1 MRSVRSPESGGADRS
16 MGRSEQIG
24 PDGLKLQTP
33 DSRLQ
38 LLPSALHA
46 SNLTVPG
53 RLEAVSLDLG
63 PGELVAMVGPNGA
76 GKSTL
81 IQALAGL
88 LPAGGT
94 VQWNGQP
101 LSRILMMERGRRLA
115 WVSQETQFEF
125 AFPVRE
131 VVAQGRYAW
140 GEDQAGVAEAMA
152 ELDLAQLADR
162 PVTRLSGGERHRVGL
177 ARALAT
183 RAPLQL
189 WDEPVAQLDVRHA
202 LEVMRL
208 ARHLTDAGGTVVVS
222 LHDLRAAYRFD
233 RVLVLD
239 RGRLVGNGRPHEVLT
254 ASLIRKVFRVE
265 ATFVES
271 LVPELPC
278 E

>member
-1 MRSVRSPESGGADRS
+1 MTG
-16 MGRSEQIG
+16 
-24 PDGLKLQTP
+24 
-33 DSRLQ
+33 
-38 LLPSALHA
+38 ALHA
-46 SNLTVPG
+46 SALSVPG
-53 RLEAVSLDLG
+53 RLEAVSLELG
-63 PGELVAMVGPNGA
+63 PGELVALVGPNGA

-88 LPAGGT
+88 LPAEGT
-94 VQWNGQP
+94 VSWNGQL
-101 LSRILMMERGRRLA
+101 LSDILFSERGRLLA
-115 WVSQETQFEF
+115 WVGQEAHFEF
-125 AFPVRE
+125 AFPVRA

-140 GEDQAGVAEAMA
+140 GDDPSGVAEALA
-152 ELDLAQLADR
+152 ELDLTHLAER

-183 RAPLQL
+183 RAPIQL

-208 ARHLTDAGGTVVVS
+208 ARRLADGGGTVVVS

-239 RGRLVGNGRPHEVLT
+239 RGSLVGNGQPHDVLT
-254 ASLIRKVFRVE
+254 AGLIRQVFRVE

-271 LVPELPC
+271 LVPELP
-278 E
+278 

>member
-1 MRSVRSPESGGADRS
+1 MTVA
-16 MGRSEQIG
+16 
-24 PDGLKLQTP
+24 
-33 DSRLQ
+33 
-38 LLPSALHA
+38 ALHA
-46 SNLTVPG
+46 SALSVPG
-53 RLEAVSLDLG
+53 RLEAVSLELG
-63 PGELVAMVGPNGA
+63 PGELVALVGPNGA

-81 IQALAGL
+81 VQALAGL
-88 LPAGGT
+88 LPAEGT
-94 VQWNGQP
+94 VAWNGQS
-101 LSRILMMERGRRLA
+101 LSRILFSERGRMLA
-115 WVSQETQFEF
+115 WVGQEAHFEF

-140 GEDQAGVAEAMA
+140 GDDPAGVAEALA
-152 ELDLAQLADR
+152 ELDLTFLAER

-183 RAPLQL
+183 QAPIQL

-208 ARHLTDAGGTVVVS
+208 ARRLADAGGTVVVS

-239 RGRLVGNGRPHEVLT
+239 QGHLVGNGRPHAVLT
-254 ASLIRKVFRVE
+254 AALIRQVFRVE

-271 LVPELPC
+271 LVPELP
-278 E
+278 ER

>member
-1 MRSVRSPESGGADRS
+1 VAATEAKVIP
-16 MGRSEQIG
+16 
-24 PDGLKLQTP
+24 
-33 DSRLQ
+33 
-38 LLPSALHA
+38 ALHA
-46 SNLTVPG
+46 ADLSVPG
-53 RLEAVSLDLG
+53 RLKAVSLDLG

-88 LPAGGT
+88 LAADGIIE
-94 VQWNGQP
+94 WNGQP

-115 WVSQETQFEF
+115 WVSQETHFEF

-140 GEDQAGVAEAMA
+140 GEDLTGVAEAMA
-152 ELDLAQLADR
+152 ELDLAHLAER
-162 PVTRLSGGERHRVGL
+162 PVTRLSGGERHRVDL

-183 RAPLQL
+183 QAPTQL

-202 LEVMRL
+202 LEVLRL
-208 ARHLTDAGGTVVVS
+208 ARRLADAGGTVVVS

-239 RGRLVGNGRPHEVLT
+239 RGRLVGNGNPHEVLT
-254 ASLIRKVFRVE
+254 ASLIREVFRVE

-278 E
+278 G